1 MSPAAAPVDSQP
13 TGRTLLDDVVTDIL
27 ARVDAAL
34 REGDETDAA
43 LAQVEREV
51 RRDWGG
57 ERPYIAKNGEG
68 DRVRQEKSHRD
79 ERIRTDYRHGER
91 IALLARRYGISERRV
106 RMILAA

>member
-57 ERPYIAKNGEG
+57 ERPYIAKAGESA
-68 DRVRQEKSHRD
+68 RREQSLRD
-79 ERIRTDYRHGER
+79 EQIRRDFRRGER
-91 IALLARRYGISERRV
+91 VALLARRHGISERRI
-106 RMILAA
+106 RKILVA